1 MSTAAGVDDT
11 GVVPM
16 RAVLIAFSLA
26 LPLPALAQDAPAAAP
41 QTVEVRLSNFSFT
54 PEAIA
59 LTAGRPVTLHLVNT
73 GGGGHNF
80 SAPQFF
86 AASTNVSGPV
96 HEGVV
101 EVPGHQSVD
110 ITLTPS
116 HGTYRL
122 RCTHTMHSTFGMHGT
137 ITVE

>member
-1 MSTAAGVDDT
+1 
-11 GVVPM
+11 M
-16 RAVLIAFSLA
+16 RAALLAAFLA

-41 QTVEVRLSNFSFT
+41 QRVEIRLSNFSFA
-54 PEAIA
+54 PRALA
-59 LTAGRPVTLHLVNT
+59 LTAGRPVTLHLVNN

-86 AASTNVSGPV
+86 AASIAVSGPV
-96 HEGVV
+96 VEGAV

-116 HGTYRL
+116 PGSYRL
-122 RCTHTMHSTFGMHGT
+122 RCTHTMHSTMGMRGT

>member
-1 MSTAAGVDDT
+1 
-11 GVVPM
+11 M
-16 RAVLIAFSLA
+16 RAALFALA
-26 LPLPALAQDAPAAAP
+26 LLAPLPAFAQTPAP
-41 QTVEVRLSNFSFT
+41 QTVEVRLSNFSFS
-54 PEAIA
+54 PETIA
-59 LTAGRPVTLHLVNT
+59 LTAGRPVILHLVNS

-86 AASTNVSGPV
+86 AAATNVSGPV
-96 HEGVV
+96 NEGTV
-101 EVPGHQSVD
+101 EVRGHQSVD

-116 HGTYRL
+116 RGTYRL